1 MNRIHL
7 SIALLCSMAPTAV
20 FATKVCVPDP
30 DAPCPILETDKY
42 CMNVQV
48 SAAFCPSGIESIKKL
63 YTAAPPIEY
72 VQAVCDFE
80 SGRYRCEAWGQGPD
94 VSYTWALN
102 GRPGLSFVTPPH
114 GDKVAYINCQPNGT
128 NLVYLTV
135 TSKFGL
141 STTVSTNLYC
151 GYMGEY

>member
-1 MNRIHL
+1 MSRFQFCL
-7 SIALLCSMAPTAV
+7 ALALFSASPAL
-20 FATKVCVPDP
+20 FATDVCILDP
-30 DAPCPILETDKY
+30 DAPCPSVDSTKY
-42 CMNVQV
+42 CMNVKKMV
-48 SAAFCPSGIESIKKL
+48 CPSNFAAKVLSFNV
-63 YTAAPPIEY
+63 APPIEE

-80 SGRYRCEAWGQGPD
+80 NGHYRCEAWGQGPD
-94 VSYTWALN
+94 VTYTWALN
-102 GRPGLSFVTPPH
+102 SRPGLSFVTPPH
-114 GDKVAYINCQPNGT
+114 SDKVALINCQPNGT